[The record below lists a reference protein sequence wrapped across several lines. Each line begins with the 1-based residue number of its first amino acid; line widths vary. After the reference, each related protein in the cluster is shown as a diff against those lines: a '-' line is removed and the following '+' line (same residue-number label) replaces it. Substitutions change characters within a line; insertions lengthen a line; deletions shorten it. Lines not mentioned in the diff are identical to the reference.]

1 MIDLSALRET
11 AKGHNTDLLIKKEV
25 FGKRHREPQPDRR
38 QESKS
43 QKPGRPNKKENQHL
57 TQRINLIL
65 TEEQREILNQR
76 RGANTIGEID
86 TSSFIREW
94 LVRTKCFDAS
104 NPIKEVPTSNLP

>member
-1 MIDLSALRET
+1 MAIDLSALRET
-11 AKGHNTDLLIKKEV
+11 ATGHNTELLVKK
-25 FGKRHREPQPDRR
+25 RDTRTMTNSPIIAQ
-38 QESKS
+38 KS
-43 QKPGRPNKKENQHL
+43 VNVGGRPNKKENQHL
-57 TQRINLIL
+57 TARLNLIL
-65 TEEQREILNQR
+65 TEEQREIINQR

>member
-1 MIDLSALRET
+1 MAIDLSALRET
-11 AKGHNTDLLIKKEV
+11 AKGHNTELLVKK
-25 FGKRHREPQPDRR
+25 RDTRTLTDSPRI
-38 QESKS
+38 S
-43 QKPGRPNKKENQHL
+43 QKSVKMGRPNKKENQHL

-104 NPIKEVPTSNLP
+104 NPIQEVPTSNLP

>member
-1 MIDLSALRET
+1 MTIDLSVLRET
-11 AKGHNTDLLIKKEV
+11 AKGHNTDLLVKKTI
-25 FGKRHREPQPDRR
+25 PQLDRR

-43 QKPGRPNKKENQHL
+43 QKPGRPNKIENQPL
-57 TQRINLIL
+57 TARINLKL

-94 LVRTKCFDAS
+94 LVRTKCFDTA
-104 NPIKEVPTSNLP
+104 NTIKKFPSSNLPS